1 MSDTTRWVLVILF
14 IGLGI
19 LAAVFSL
26 GILGFFTWGCY
37 GPSNATAY
45 NILYVAV
52 AVTFVSG
59 IVPAVMLIRKAAGKY
74 VWIAIVLGVLFTIA
88 SNGAFIFYT
97 TNVCQ

>member
-19 LAAVFSL
+19 IAAIFSL

-45 NILYVAV
+45 NILYVASFITLV
-52 AVTFVSG
+52 AG

-74 VWIAIVLGVLFTIA
+74 VWIAIALGVIATIA
-88 SNGAFIFYT
+88 SNGVFVFYT
-97 TNVCQ
+97 TNICQ